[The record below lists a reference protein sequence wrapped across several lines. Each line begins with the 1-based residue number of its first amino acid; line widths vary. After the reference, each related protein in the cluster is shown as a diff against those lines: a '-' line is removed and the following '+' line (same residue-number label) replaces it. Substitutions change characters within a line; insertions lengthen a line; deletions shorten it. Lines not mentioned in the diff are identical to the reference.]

1 MKKVM
6 FAMALV
12 LVGGAAFAA
21 SVAIPWFADALTTN
35 VGYPVNTD
43 TFVGLVYLKSNADV
57 QLTCTI
63 GYYNADGDFLGPFAP
78 NNTFTIAPQSALAF
92 RPTANDP
99 TTTADPVN
107 GTSGGQEGG
116 QGVLVPNRP
125 RSVDTATP
133 IPGTT
138 VIDRKINGSI
148 TVSWEIPAGYDA
160 EKGAKLIQGAV
171 VGQARAG
178 AAIVSYGYLLP
189 PGL

>member
-1 MKKVM
+1 MKKLM

-12 LVGGAAFAA
+12 LIGGAAFAA
-21 SVAIPWFADALTTN
+21 SCAIPWFADSDVTG
-35 VGYPVNTD
+35 VGYPLSKD
-43 TFVGLVYLKSNADV
+43 TFVSLVYLKSNADV
-57 QLTCTI
+57 PLVCTI
-63 GYYNADGDFLGPFAP
+63 AYYNPDGDFLGPFAP
-78 NNTFTIAPQSALAF
+78 NNTFSIAPQSALSF

-99 TTTADPVN
+99 TVPFGGIA
-107 GTSGGQEGG
+107 GGQEGG
-116 QGVLVPNRP
+116 QGVVVPNRP
-125 RSVDTATP
+125 RSVGGAP

-138 VIDRKINGSI
+138 VVDTRINGSI
-148 TVSWEIPAGYDA
+148 TVGWEIPAGYDA

>member
-21 SVAIPWFADALTTN
+21 SVAIPWYADALKTG

-43 TFVGLVYLKSNADV
+43 TFVSLVYLKSNADV
-57 QLTCTI
+57 PLTCTI
-63 GYYNADGDFLGPFAP
+63 GYYNAAGDFLGPFAP
-78 NNTFTIAPQSALAF
+78 NNTFLIAPQSALAF

-99 TTTADPVN
+99 TVPFGGIA
-107 GTSGGQEGG
+107 GGQEEG
-116 QGVLVPNRP
+116 QGLAVPNRP
-125 RSVDTATP
+125 RSKDSNTP
-133 IPGTT
+133 IDGTT
-138 VIDRKINGSI
+138 VLDQKINGSI
-148 TVSWEIPAGYDA
+148 TISWEIPAGYDA
-160 EKGAKLIQGAV
+160 EKGTKLIQGSV

-178 AAIVSYGYLLP
+178 AAVVSYGYQIP

>member
-1 MKKVM
+1 MKKLM

-12 LVGGAAFAA
+12 LIGGAAFAA
-21 SVAIPWFADALTTN
+21 SVAIPWFADATN
-35 VGYPVNTD
+35 TGVGYPVNQN
-43 TFVGLVYLKSNADV
+43 TFVSLVYLKSNADV
-57 QLTCTI
+57 PLVCTI
-63 GYYNADGDFLGPFAP
+63 SYYNPDGDFLGPFAP
-78 NNTFTIAPQSALAF
+78 LNTFSIAPQSALAF

-99 TTTADPVN
+99 TAAI
-107 GTSGGQEGG
+107 GGIAGGQEGG

-125 RSVDTATP
+125 RSVDGQP

-138 VIDRKINGSI
+138 VVDSRINGSI

-171 VGQARAG
+171 IGQGRAD